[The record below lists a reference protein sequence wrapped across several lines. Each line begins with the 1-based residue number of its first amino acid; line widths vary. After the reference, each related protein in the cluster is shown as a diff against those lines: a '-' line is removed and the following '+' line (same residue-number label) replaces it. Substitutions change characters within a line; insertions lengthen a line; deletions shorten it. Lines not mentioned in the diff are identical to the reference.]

1 MASTNGIVANGI
13 VVKIS
18 FDLDKFDASEFTWG
32 DMEDLQEGKF
42 AVMRLMIER
51 YAIVEGIPEGG
62 LTNYLRGLKFSETME
77 LASQLVAIINE
88 KQNPS
93 KNGKN
98 SVSASLPTSTRGKVR
113 RR

>member
-1 MASTNGIVANGI
+1 MANNNGTVVNNIV
-13 VVKIS
+13 KLS

-77 LASQLVAIINE
+77 LASQLVTIINE

-98 SVSASLPTSTRGKVR
+98 SGSGSPSISSRKRVSR
-113 RR
+113 R